1 MSIVAPISHPFLKEE
16 EQAFFVIPARTE
28 LTVAQVADIIESSES
43 SVLELVDLGELK
55 GRWDGNR
62 YLIDRDSLR
71 KYEEDCRRIDEGL
84 NEMVRFHQEM
94 GWYDMEPLPVKPYDA
109 EQDDE

>member
-1 MSIVAPISHPFLKEE
+1 MSIAAPISHPFLKEE
-16 EQAFFVIPARTE
+16 EQAFFVIPARAE
-28 LTVAQVADIIESSES
+28 LTVAQVADIIELSES
-43 SVLELVDLGELK
+43 SVLELLDQGELK
-55 GRWDGNR
+55 GRWEVNR

-71 KYEEDCRRIDEGL
+71 KYEEDCRRIDERL
-84 NEMVRFHQEM
+84 NEMASFNQAM